1 MARLRYYEET
11 TDINFSAI
19 DTETSSTA
27 RGVIIGLALSQV
39 FWIGLAVLLVR
50 F

>member
-11 TDINFSAI
+11 TDLSFSAI
-19 DTETSSTA
+19 DSESNSTA
-27 RGVIIGLALSQV
+27 RGVMIGLALSQV
-39 FWIGLAVLLVR
+39 FWVALAVMLIR